1 MGVNLVNLNVNP
13 CKMCMPMG
21 SVSAFCG
28 IKNCMSILHG
38 SQGCAT
44 YIRRH
49 MATHYNEPVDIA
61 SSSLTEEGTVFGGQK
76 NLIAGLKNLMT
87 LYSPEIIGIATSC
100 LAETI
105 GEDVSAIVKKFKN
118 ENPEFENVKIVTVSS
133 AGYAG
138 TQYEGWFKTLRAIVE
153 QLTEKSEKN
162 EFINII
168 TPQISPA
175 DVRWLKSFLDKM
187 GVKYIL
193 LPDIS
198 ENLDGVSVK
207 KYERLKSEGTT
218 LEDIKKM
225 SGAKFTIEFSDFIEN
240 ESSPAIYLE
249 KQYGVPFI
257 RLTLPIGIQ
266 SMDSF
271 IKVLVENGGGI
282 HEDIAKERGRY
293 LDAMVDSHK
302 YCAEGRVAILG
313 EPNFVYAI
321 SKMCCENGILPVL
334 LSTGSVSPGLAEKA
348 QDEILELAEKY
359 FVNKTE
365 IIDDCDFEVI
375 EKKCL
380 ELGVNALIGSS
391 DARRIESKLGIKLF
405 RCAFPIHDRVG
416 GQRVRIL
423 GFDGSLNIMDTIANI
438 MLSEKE
444 ENFRKDCYN
453 KYFNKYKIKKVTK
466 EKEKESTN
474 MNVITPEVIAKKT
487 AEHPCYNCGA
497 SKNARIHLPVA
508 PKCNIQCNYCVRK
521 FDCPNE
527 SRLGVTT
534 EVLSP
539 EEAFRKYVAV
549 KEKMPNLT
557 VVGIAG
563 PGDALANFAETKKT
577 LQLIKEYDENITFC
591 LSTNGLML
599 PLYAQELIELG
610 ITHLTVTV
618 NAVDPV
624 IGAKIY
630 KHVDY
635 MGVRY
640 TGEAG
645 AAVLMA
651 NQLTGIKYLTS
662 RGIVCKI
669 NSVVL
674 KGINDKHIEDITKK
688 SKELGAY
695 ISNIMPHIPVI
706 GSAFES
712 LDTMNNKEITE
723 LRKKCE
729 VNTRQMYHCRQCRSD
744 AIGTLDND
752 LSIEFRGCSK
762 IKTEEKN
769 DLPKL
774 KFAVATKS
782 GMLVDQHFG
791 HASEFY
797 IYESDGN
804 TANFLEKRLVDK
816 YCVGKESCDDHESK
830 MSAILAA
837 VDDCN
842 AVLALRIGD
851 APTKKLNAKGIK
863 TITTYDRIED
873 AVKTAAQK
881 TQTINI

>member
-240 ESSPAIYLE
+240 ESSPAVYLE

-334 LSTGSVSPGLAEKA
+334 LSTGSVSPGLAEK
-348 QDEILELAEKY
+348 L
-359 FVNKTE
+359 
-365 IIDDCDFEVI
+365 
-375 EKKCL
+375 
-380 ELGVNALIGSS
+380 
-391 DARRIESKLGIKLF
+391 
-405 RCAFPIHDRVG
+405 
-416 GQRVRIL
+416 
-423 GFDGSLNIMDTIANI
+423 
-438 MLSEKE
+438 
-444 ENFRKDCYN
+444 
-453 KYFNKYKIKKVTK
+453 
-466 EKEKESTN
+466 
-474 MNVITPEVIAKKT
+474 
-487 AEHPCYNCGA
+487 
-497 SKNARIHLPVA
+497 
-508 PKCNIQCNYCVRK
+508 
-521 FDCPNE
+521 
-527 SRLGVTT
+527 
-534 EVLSP
+534 
-539 EEAFRKYVAV
+539 
-549 KEKMPNLT
+549 KMR
-557 VVGIAG
+557 
-563 PGDALANFAETKKT
+563 F
-577 LQLIKEYDENITFC
+577 
-591 LSTNGLML
+591 
-599 PLYAQELIELG
+599 
-610 ITHLTVTV
+610 
-618 NAVDPV
+618 
-624 IGAKIY
+624 
-630 KHVDY
+630 
-635 MGVRY
+635 
-640 TGEAG
+640 
-645 AAVLMA
+645 
-651 NQLTGIKYLTS
+651 
-662 RGIVCKI
+662 
-669 NSVVL
+669 
-674 KGINDKHIEDITKK
+674 
-688 SKELGAY
+688 
-695 ISNIMPHIPVI
+695 
-706 GSAFES
+706 
-712 LDTMNNKEITE
+712 
-723 LRKKCE
+723 
-729 VNTRQMYHCRQCRSD
+729 
-744 AIGTLDND
+744 
-752 LSIEFRGCSK
+752 
-762 IKTEEKN
+762 
-769 DLPKL
+769 
-774 KFAVATKS
+774 
-782 GMLVDQHFG
+782 
-791 HASEFY
+791 
-797 IYESDGN
+797 
-804 TANFLEKRLVDK
+804 
-816 YCVGKESCDDHESK
+816 
-830 MSAILAA
+830 
-837 VDDCN
+837 
-842 AVLALRIGD
+842 
-851 APTKKLNAKGIK
+851 
-863 TITTYDRIED
+863 
-873 AVKTAAQK
+873 
-881 TQTINI
+881 